1 MGGKGSGGA
10 RKKQR
15 PDDGRQQ
22 NAGPPATTTEDQRL
36 SPLARL
42 AIDLGYPSRAALLK
56 VLAER
61 YEEQP
66 GLVRNALREALH
78 TADERRVYAA
88 AVDEMLADRNAPPP
102 GDFIL

>member
-15 PDDGRQQ
+15 PDDGRQA

-42 AIDLGYPSRAALLK
+42 AIDLGYPSRAAFLK

-66 GLVRNALREALH
+66 GIVRVLFQEMLH
-78 TADERRVYAA
+78 TADERRAYAA
-88 AVDEMLADRNAPPP
+88 CVDEMLRERNAPPE
-102 GDFIL
+102 DFIL